1 MTRKKNANSAE
12 AAIEAALAAASD
24 LPAWPQHLRQQKG
37 TQPFWEVIIRSRA
50 RAEWS
55 ENDLVIAAQLA
66 RTQLEIEVA
75 AEQLETEG
83 TVIENARGTPVMN
96 PRQSV
101 IEQLARRQ
109 FALMRSLQM
118 SGAAGSGSRKEDL
131 QKSRQ
136 LERQARE
143 TREEL
148 AEDYLLA

>member
-1 MTRKKNANSAE
+1 MARKKNANSAE
-12 AAIEAALAAASD
+12 AAIQAAVAAASD
-24 LPAWPQHLRQQKG
+24 LPPWPAHLRQQVG
-37 TQPFWEVIIRSRA
+37 VVPFWSTIIRSRA
-50 RAEWS
+50 RVEWS

-66 RTQLEIEVA
+66 RTQFEMEQTSELLES
-75 AEQLETEG
+75 EG
-83 TVIENARGTPVMN
+83 SVIENFRGTPVMN

-131 QKSRQ
+131 QKSRK

-143 TREEL
+143 TLEDL
-148 AEDYLLA
+148 AEDDLLA